1 MAEISYTQMQTLLEG
16 LVRNLDNSET
26 SRTSRSKLDSV
37 INSLD
42 KIKGQLDKNN
52 DTLKSKNGDTIDYS
66 KLSSAIVNAMKANG
80 VGTGGPSSNGE
91 RRLRER
97 ETDTRVRK
105 GSDGRLRRSSAPSG
119 GGAGARRDGT
129 LLSDLGRGAEAQIKN
144 YGKVASSADILNN
157 RLNGL
162 NTQLGGMQSVV
173 KDILSI
179 TGISKAV
186 EIAKTAITER
196 ANSYRTMMA
205 NGQTFGGDILQMS
218 RVASSAGLSLKSFT
232 DAIARSSMGLKQLG
246 PEIFAS
252 TVYQVNLAN
261 NKFGDL
267 GLTTQQTSQYMSDYM
282 ERLRI
287 SGHLQ
292 GQTATGISSSF
303 RQIIQNATSLAAAVG
318 TSRDKILEVADS
330 IAKNQNNRALLHMAG
345 GTGGQNMT
353 QYLSQLVNA
362 MGGGPEA
369 TAMANAA
376 MKASQGINTPDV
388 AQYAQSMGPAFQQM
402 VQQLRQL
409 GQMNSVASPTMM
421 AQMGNSVIGQARTNL
436 SGFNTR
442 AMIAAGD
449 EFGDRQV
456 ALSNAF
462 NDAHININA
471 ASAAQANQTT
481 KQTSLTTGALGLQA
495 SGEAVTSAMEATT
508 TAALT
513 SIQQTLGKSL
523 TAWNDAV
530 LEGTHKYNDFVNNLP
545 QNSLTR
551 GIDSVV
557 GSVIGAL
564 SGLLGP
570 IGVLATVLGGIA
582 AIKTAGALKNLVN
595 TVQSIRHGMERM
607 EIGRLMKE
615 RGVDHY
621 TASKMVHNRQ
631 LAREKLI
638 AKSGRRGLLGGIQR
652 AGGKIRGKGI
662 LGSALGLGLDVL
674 GLGGGGN
681 DDNDN
686 DNSPL
691 DQIRPRGRI
700 ERMRRAARLR
710 RLRSLRRAGRIG
722 RLGRAGNLLRTG
734 MNGVRGFLGA
744 GELAEGAGALGS
756 AVVLAPAAVG
766 LGGVGLGA
774 YWNSQSTQDY
784 QKGKISKAQNNI
796 NHDSDY
802 GMMGGALGGT
812 ATGAMIGAFAG
823 PIGIAAG
830 GIIGGLIGGLG
841 GYGAGHG
848 IGTWANSGTDSST
861 SPTNTTTTPGVPT
874 TASSTPSDTNVLL
887 QKILDQLTIQGT
899 SLSDQDMVMQ
909 RLLQSIDRNTGDTV
923 RQMKRSGNTI

>member
-1 MAEISYTQMQTLLEG
+1 MAEISYTQMQTLFEG

-66 KLSSAIVNAMKANG
+66 KLSSAIVNAMKTNG

-91 RRLRER
+91 RRSRER
-97 ETDTRVRK
+97 ETDTRVRR
-105 GSDGRLRRSSAPSG
+105 GSDGRLRRSRAPSG
-119 GGAGARRDGT
+119 GGAGGRRDGT
-129 LLSDLGRGAEAQIKN
+129 LLSDLGRGAEGQIKN

-186 EIAKTAITER
+186 EVAKTAITER
-196 ANSYRTMMA
+196 ADSYRTMMA
-205 NGQTFGGDILQMS
+205 NGQTFGGDMLQMS

-232 DAIARSSMGLKQLG
+232 DAIAHSSMGLKQLG

-292 GQTATGISSSF
+292 GQSATGISSSF

-330 IAKNQNNRALLHMAG
+330 IAKNQNNRALLHMVG

-456 ALSNAF
+456 ALGNAF
-462 NDAHININA
+462 NDAHIDVNA

-481 KQTSLTTGALGLQA
+481 KQTPLTTSALGLQA

-530 LEGTHKYNDFVNNLP
+530 LEGTHKYNDFVNNLS
-545 QNSLTR
+545 QNPLTR
-551 GIDSVV
+551 GIDSVG

-582 AIKTAGALKNLVN
+582 AIKTAAALKSLVN

-607 EIGRLMKE
+607 EVGRLMKE

-621 TASKMVHNRQ
+621 TASEMAHRRQ
-631 LAREKLI
+631 LARDKLM
-638 AKSGRRGLLGGIQR
+638 AKSGRRGMLGRLQR
-652 AGGKIRGKGI
+652 AGGKIRGKGR

-674 GLGGGGN
+674 GLGGGS
-681 DDNDN
+681 DDDDN

-691 DQIRPRGRI
+691 DQIRPRGRV

-710 RLRSLRRAGRIG
+710 RLRSLRRAGKIG

-734 MNGVRGFLGA
+734 MNGVRGLFGA
-744 GELAEGAGALGS
+744 GELAEGAGALGG
-756 AVVLAPAAVG
+756 AAVLAPAAVG

-784 QKGKISKAQNNI
+784 QAGKITSAQNNV
-796 NHDSDY
+796 NHDSNY
-802 GMMGGALGGT
+802 GMMGGALAGA
-812 ATGAMIGAFAG
+812 ATGALIGSFV
-823 PIGIAAG
+823 PVIGTA
-830 GIIGGLIGGLG
+830 IGGVVGGLLGGLG

-848 IGTWANSGTDSST
+848 VGTWANSGTDSAT

-874 TASSTPSDTNVLL
+874 TDSSTPSDTNVLL

-899 SLSDQDMVMQ
+899 SLSDQEMVMQ

-923 RQMKRSGNTI
+923 RQMRRSGNTV